1 MPCFPRKIMLIV
13 LIKLWECTRNLL
25 PTLQKTCCQLF
36 RKYVCWKYVANFYL
50 EICCKPPL
58 KIRTLVVASP
68 PCWFPRG
75 ASSWPNLGE
84 NDKNDN
90 LLFNPFPLPLSQ
102 SALLM
107 SVRHH
112 CPSDVINLQC
122 SLCQRCFRGW
132 APGFVFDIFIS
143 FLAIGFSVLWNLMLG
158 WCICIVF
165 VFSLA
170 SSQATDAIFCTVH
183 AIFIS

>member
-1 MPCFPRKIMLIV
+1 M
-13 LIKLWECTRNLL
+13 W
-25 PTLQKTCCQLF
+25 PTSI
-36 RKYVCWKYVANFYL
+36 WKYVANPHWKSAL
-50 EICCKPPL
+50 WWSP
-58 KIRTLVVASP
+58 P

-75 ASSWPNLGE
+75 ASSWPNFGQ

-122 SLCQRCFRGW
+122 SPCQRCFRGW
-132 APGFVFDIFIS
+132 APDFVYDIFIS
-143 FLAIGFSVLWNLMLG
+143 FFGHWFFCTWESHVGMVYLYRICVFFSFLTSYGRHFLCCSFNFYFI
-158 WCICIVF
+158 ICR
-165 VFSLA
+165 LQPTANYLTA
-170 SSQATDAIFCTVH
+170 SSQGLVNHDLTDLLCFKN
-183 AIFIS
+183 